1 MVPLGLGPNA
11 SSCMTYGMDS
21 CCAVEFRNSLE
32 AKLGIE
38 LPGTLV
44 FDYPTVAAIA
54 RHVSTLLAPA
64 GAAASSA
71 PTGSVD
77 AAFMS
82 SLLDS
87 ALIEAPGGYFDLAAS
102 GGSGTAVAVAALV
115 TRQPAGI
122 MSGGDPTW
130 QVAGPASWPRRS
142 CPASKLMHQDAANG
156 ELTPRVVLCCA
167 VQP

>member
-1 MVPLGLGPNA
+1 MPSRRLWGRPLTPGICIG
-11 SSCMTYGMDS
+11 C

-64 GAAASSA
+64 GAAASAASS
-71 PTGSVD
+71 GGVD

-87 ALIEAPGGYFDLAAS
+87 SLIEAPGGYFDLAAS
-102 GGSGTAVAVAALV
+102 GGSGTAVAVAAVV

-122 MSGGDPTW
+122 MAGGDPTR
-130 QVAGPASWPRRS
+130 Q
-142 CPASKLMHQDAANG
+142 
-156 ELTPRVVLCCA
+156 VLCPLPTPPA
-167 VQP
+167 RPHVLAH